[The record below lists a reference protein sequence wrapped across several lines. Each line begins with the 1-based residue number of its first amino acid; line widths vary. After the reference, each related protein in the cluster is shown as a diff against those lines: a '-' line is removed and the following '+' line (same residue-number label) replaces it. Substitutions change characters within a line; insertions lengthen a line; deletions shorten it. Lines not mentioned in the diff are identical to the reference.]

1 MRQASK
7 LLLPAVIFVIP
18 LTAPLTSCQTS
29 SSNSSSV
36 IEETAESL
44 QADTCS
50 DLKMPNIDPTE
61 YDSATEY
68 WRKLVR
74 EMNAAWQKRCA

>member
-7 LLLPAVIFVIP
+7 LLLPAVIFATP
-18 LTAPLTSCQTS
+18 LIAPLTSCTTTS
-29 SSNSSSV
+29 SNNYSV
-36 IEETAESL
+36 IEETATDL
-44 QADTCS
+44 QADTCA
-50 DLKMPNIDPTE
+50 DLKLPNIDPAE
-61 YDSATEY
+61 YDAASEY